1 MPTVRAA
8 LERLEASLFVD
19 RHVESDEFVRW
30 LAADGPHPGILQVT
44 GHAGIGKSALLRSWA
59 RMAPSLGR
67 SPIAYVDG
75 EGISPTAR
83 EFARVV
89 TGDEGAD
96 PAAFF
101 GDRPGLLIIDGSE
114 DLAPLT
120 RWLTTALIP
129 SLSQSVRVVV
139 GGRQA
144 VGPMWNPTL
153 NAIRT
158 IKLESL
164 PREAAVQY
172 LERRGVSAV
181 VADQILGAAG
191 GYPLALTL
199 AADLAVQRG
208 VTRFKKVPEWNLTL
222 RSLVDELLQDAPDL
236 RSLLEAAAVV
246 RQFNEPTLAAVTA
259 LDDAG
264 QAFAELCA
272 VSFVRPTQHGLTLH
286 EDVRR
291 VVIEELGWRNP
302 ERLAWLRRQARAYFR
317 ERIRQRRP
325 GEEWLV
331 AERMYLW
338 DHTVHAV
345 YFPGGEPWSM
355 WVEAGGPDD
364 LDELLAIQADFVSA
378 VEAGVPLLALPPP
391 EECSPDMLRA
401 IVSLPGTEVRIAR
414 SPDGRAHGYGF
425 TLPVSQAS
433 LAILPSDGAI
443 AAVVERGLPA
453 NVRGDL
459 PPTWEGS
466 RVAYMSAAVVRGERA
481 VEATGALAA
490 DWFRGA
496 LRGGVFL
503 GCTGDETAAQVSVAL
518 GGVRIAEVGTS
529 SIGAQRPLDGYVFDI
544 GRVGPDT
551 WLEAVTSGL
560 PLPPAL
566 SAEQLEKEL
575 HLVLVGWP
583 DDACLSES
591 PLAPLARL
599 LGSPDEAMSRADNL
613 RAVVRRAITEARAG
627 DHGELELACRAL
639 EIAYFERKLA
649 HEAIAERLNVSRT
662 TFYRLLHRA
671 EREIA
676 SRLVGGATR
685 S

>member
-1 MPTVRAA
+1 M
-8 LERLEASLFVD
+8 LEAKLFVD
-19 RHVESDEFVRW
+19 RQVESAEFVRW
-30 LAADGPHPGILQVT
+30 LATDTPHPEILQVI
-44 GHAGIGKSALLRSWA
+44 GHAGIGKSALLRAFA

-67 SPIAYVDG
+67 SPIAFVDG
-75 EGISPTAR
+75 EAISPTAS

-101 GDRPGLLIIDGSE
+101 GDRPALLIIDGIE
-114 DLAPLT
+114 ELAPLT

-129 SLSQSVRVVV
+129 SLDQSVRVVV
-139 GGRQA
+139 AGRQG
-144 VGPMWNPTL
+144 VGPMWKST
-153 NAIRT
+153 AITIRT
-158 IKLESL
+158 IELESL
-164 PREAAVQY
+164 AREAAVDY
-172 LERRGVSAV
+172 LERRGVDAV
-181 VADQILGAAG
+181 VATQILGAAG

-208 VTRFKKVPEWNLTL
+208 VTRFEKAPEWNLTL
-222 RSLVDELLQDAPDL
+222 RGLVDELIQDAPDL
-236 RSLLEAAAVV
+236 HTLLEAAAVV
-246 RQFNEPTLAAVTA
+246 HQFDESTLAAVTG
-259 LDDAG
+259 LDDVG

-272 VSFVRPTQHGLTLH
+272 VSFLRPTQHGLTLH

-291 VVIEELGWRNP
+291 VVIEELEWRNR
-302 ERLAWLRRQARAYFR
+302 ERLGWLRRQARAYYR
-317 ERIRQRRP
+317 ARIRRGRS

-331 AERMYLW
+331 ADGMYLW
-338 DHTVHAV
+338 DHTLHAF

-364 LDELLAIQADFVSA
+364 LDELLAIQADFATS
-378 VEAGVPLLALPPP
+378 VEAGVALAHPPP
-391 EECSPDMLRA
+391 EECSPEMLRA

-414 SPDGRAHGYGF
+414 SRDGHAHGYGF
-425 TLPVSQAS
+425 TLPVSQAA
-433 LAILPSDGAI
+433 LAMLPRDGAI
-443 AAVVERGLPA
+443 ATVVERGLSA
-453 NVRGDL
+453 DVRRDL

-466 RVAYMSAAVVRGERA
+466 RVAYMSVAVVRGERA
-481 VEATGALAA
+481 PEAQGALGA

-503 GCTGDETAAQVSVAL
+503 ACSGDETGAQIAAAL
-518 GGVRIAEVGTS
+518 GGVRIPEVGTS
-529 SIGAQRPLDGYVFDI
+529 SLGPPRPLDGYVFDS
-544 GRVGPDT
+544 GRLGPDA

-560 PLPPAL
+560 PPPPVL
-566 SAEQLEKEL
+566 SDEELAKEL
-575 HLVLVGWP
+575 HLVLVGWR
-583 DDACLSES
+583 DDVRLAGS

-599 LGSPDEAMSRADNL
+599 LWPPEEAMSPADHL
-613 RAVVRRAITEARAG
+613 RTVVRRALAEARAD
-627 DHGELELACRAL
+627 DHAELELACRAL

-676 SRLVGGATR
+676 SRLVGPAW